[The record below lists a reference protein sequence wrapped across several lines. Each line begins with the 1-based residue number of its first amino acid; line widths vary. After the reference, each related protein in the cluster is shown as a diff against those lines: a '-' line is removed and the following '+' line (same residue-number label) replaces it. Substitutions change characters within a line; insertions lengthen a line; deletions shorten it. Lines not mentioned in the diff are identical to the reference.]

1 MYLKLKELSGVQWLY
16 LPSLYAAV
24 LLPRSLPCPPEMF
37 SSQGGVAEDRPAVF
51 QSCSNVWSLGRGG
64 GSCTLHHGSAL
75 GHLSV
80 LGCSV
85 LFSWA
90 GAAPALLPV
99 VFGDVVCQPV
109 HFGFP
114 ALPQGFVKL
123 HSEVLQCLLIS
134 FPKGQ
139 GVLEAGGTNQCTT
152 EQVTA
157 QPVRRLFIRNYS
169 IERRNGVAI
178 NYF

>member
-1 MYLKLKELSGVQWLY
+1 MQQFYGLALSLVPQRCSAARVVWLRTGQQFF
-16 LPSLYAAV
+16 SHAAMSG
-24 LLPRSLPCPPEMF
+24 LWE
-37 SSQGGVAEDRPAVF
+37 G
-51 QSCSNVWSLGRGG
+51 GG